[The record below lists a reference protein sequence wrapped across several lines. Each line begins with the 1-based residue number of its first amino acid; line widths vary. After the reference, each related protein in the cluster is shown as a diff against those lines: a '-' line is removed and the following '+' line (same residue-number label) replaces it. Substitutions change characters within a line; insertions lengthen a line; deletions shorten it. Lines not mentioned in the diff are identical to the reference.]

1 MSVSRI
7 HCPECGYEL
16 LYAMLGSRGSYR
28 TPSEFARTCA
38 HAGGIQTHD
47 SMNCPVMRAEA
58 ERILRAKL
66 PGSEAA
72 K

>member
-7 HCPECGYEL
+7 QCPRCGYEL
-16 LYAMLGSRGSYR
+16 LYAMLGARGSYR
-28 TPSEFARTCA
+28 TPTDFARLCA
-38 HAGGIQTHD
+38 HAGEIETHD

-58 ERILRAKL
+58 ERILGAKF
-66 PGSEAA
+66 PGSEAP